1 MGGSTVQGDGG
12 WDNGRHCYSS
22 EAHAADEF
30 RQSELRRIIFDTTDP
45 AIDAAAHAE
54 FEALSAE
61 HEACYIKHQ
70 EIRRAKW
77 TLEF

>member
-1 MGGSTVQGDGG
+1 MEDTDTLAKRMQQI
-12 WDNGRHCYSS
+12 
-22 EAHAADEF
+22 EF

>member
-1 MGGSTVQGDGG
+1 MEDTVTLAKRMQQI
-12 WDNGRHCYSS
+12 
-22 EAHAADEF
+22 EF

-77 TLEF
+77 ALEF